1 MQEKRN
7 SIAKSL
13 ELRRYLLCPEVLLLM
28 LFIMSW
34 YILVDVIYCAFVE
47 VIYSVHRVT
56 RLNFNPS
63 MDK

>member
-7 SIAKSL
+7 SIAESL

-56 RLNFNPS
+56 R
-63 MDK
+63 